1 MASLYQQGS
10 KIEVIVRKEENG
22 ATQQGNNEVDTE
34 ENAGNSNS
42 TNNNIWGTTSNTRKK
57 RIIKTNITHALAVAR
72 QVGNLILNYKLGGL
86 GYEAGDQS
94 YQDLVQ
100 RNFEIADD
108 VLSIVSSAGMGALY
122 GSWGGAPG
130 AVVGAV
136 LNTAS
141 TGVSIA
147 MKYKNR
153 ERDYS
158 VKQFKLNNE
167 ISYSRARAGINLTTG
182 RLR

>member
-57 RIIKTNITHALAVAR
+57 RIIKTNITHALAVSR
-72 QVGNLILNYKLGGL
+72 QILNLELNYKLGGL
-86 GYEAGDQS
+86 GYETGDQS

>member
-1 MASLYQQGS
+1 MKLYQQGS
-10 KIEVIVRKEENG
+10 KIEVIVRKEDG
-22 ATQQGNNEVDTE
+22 GVSQKGNNTTDTE

-42 TNNNIWGTTSNTRKK
+42 SNSKLFGSTSKQRQQ
-57 RIIKTNITHALAVAR
+57 RIIKTNLTHALAVSR
-72 QVGNLILNYKLGGL
+72 QIFNLALNYKLGGL

-122 GSWGGAPG
+122 GSWGGPIG
-130 AVVGAV
+130 AVAGAV

-141 TGVSIA
+141 TSVSIA